1 MVKKQQK
8 KLKTILVIISII
20 PISILI
26 TLLIFL
32 FPISLSFIL
41 GKILN
46 SKEFNLL
53 IGLASCIYGNII
65 FLLLPTIIFL
75 KISKKKNKKSELIK
89 LFTKYKFITIST
101 IIIIII
107 LEISLI
113 IRANTYYKDI
123 KEGPI
128 EIIMKDVIVKRKHTY
143 KSTKLY
149 IIGNLDGK
157 KTELRLTRNARNK
170 INRNKKYNIVKIKYY
185 KNLKEVID
193 IIPFTS
199 YLNKE

>member
-1 MVKKQQK
+1 MVKNQQK

-26 TLLIFL
+26 TLLIFV

-75 KISKKKNKKSELIK
+75 KISKKKNKKTELIK

>member
-1 MVKKQQK
+1 MAKKQQK

-26 TLLIFL
+26 TLLIFV

-75 KISKKKNKKSELIK
+75 KISKKKNKKTELIK

>member
-1 MVKKQQK
+1 MVKNQQK

>member
-8 KLKTILVIISII
+8 KLKTILVVISII

-75 KISKKKNKKSELIK
+75 KISKKKNQKTELIK

-149 IIGNLDGK
+149 IIGNLDEK

>member
-1 MVKKQQK
+1 MAKKQQK

-65 FLLLPTIIFL
+65 FLLLPTVIFL
-75 KISKKKNKKSELIK
+75 KISKKKNKKTELIK

-157 KTELRLTRNARNK
+157 KTELRLTRNVHNK